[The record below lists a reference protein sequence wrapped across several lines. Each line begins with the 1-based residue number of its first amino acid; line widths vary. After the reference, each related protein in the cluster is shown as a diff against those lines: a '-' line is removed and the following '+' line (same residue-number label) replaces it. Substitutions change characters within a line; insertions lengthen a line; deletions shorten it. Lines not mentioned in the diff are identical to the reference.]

1 MFKIRMELIKFIA
14 NKILMD
20 IKQRADI
27 TYKEMDDK
35 LGERFVREMNS
46 IKFLS
51 NYIKNC
57 IENKDKIK
65 RELILE
71 QDEFLIDDV
80 NKISILL
87 L

>member
-1 MFKIRMELIKFIA
+1 MDLIKFIA
-14 NKILMD
+14 NKVILD

-46 IKFLS
+46 IKALS

-57 IENKDKIK
+57 IENKEKIK

-71 QDEFLIDDV
+71 QDEFFIDDV
-80 NKISILL
+80 NC
-87 L
+87 

>member
-1 MFKIRMELIKFIA
+1 MELIKFIA

>member
-1 MFKIRMELIKFIA
+1 MDLIKFIA
-14 NKILMD
+14 NRVVLD

-46 IKFLS
+46 IKALS

-57 IENKDKIK
+57 IENKEKIK

-71 QDEFLIDDV
+71 QDEFFIDDV
-80 NKISILL
+80 NYINKIKF
-87 L
+87 